1 MEGRSK
7 VRARWNFLNILS
19 SLLDKRVT
27 ELQMNSLWRQNQPT
41 KSKERPKFCVKC
53 NYSID
58 QFVLRDLLTSVKFC
72 VKCNYS
78 LDQFVLRDLLT
89 SFNSSKQI
97 KGNVEA
103 MSRQSLKQ
111 NKENTSSTDSFQ
123 YLTTIKKEFL
133 LFTSFSIM
141 LRPFDQGFNKW
152 YDTPICLLLKS
163 LPRKCKLF
171 LYAKLNPPSLPNY
184 WINSNST
191 YKDECWN
198 K

>member
-1 MEGRSK
+1 MKS
-7 VRARWNFLNILS
+7 F
-19 SLLDKRVT
+19 
-27 ELQMNSLWRQNQPT
+27 WRQNQPT
-41 KSKERPKFCVKC
+41 KYKERPKFCVKC

-111 NKENTSSTDSFQ
+111 NKENTSWTDSFQ

-141 LRPFDQGFNKW
+141 LTCWDLLIRVLISDM
-152 YDTPICLLLKS
+152 TPQFCLVLKS

-171 LYAKLNPPSLPNY
+171 LYAKLNTPSLPNY

>member
-1 MEGRSK
+1 MKS
-7 VRARWNFLNILS
+7 F
-19 SLLDKRVT
+19 
-27 ELQMNSLWRQNQPT
+27 WRQNQPT
-41 KSKERPKFCVKC
+41 KCKERPKFCVKC

-78 LDQFVLRDLLT
+78 LDQFVFRDLLT

-141 LRPFDQGFNKW
+141 LRPFDQGFNEW
-152 YDTPICLLLKS
+152 YDTPILSGIEVIAAQMQIILVCKTQHSFPPKLL
-163 LPRKCKLF
+163 
-171 LYAKLNPPSLPNY
+171 N
-184 WINSNST
+184 
-191 YKDECWN
+191 
-198 K
+198 

>member
-1 MEGRSK
+1 MKS
-7 VRARWNFLNILS
+7 F
-19 SLLDKRVT
+19 
-27 ELQMNSLWRQNQPT
+27 WRQNQPT
-41 KSKERPKFCVKC
+41 KYKERPKFCVKC

-72 VKCNYS
+72 VKFNYS

-111 NKENTSSTDSFQ
+111 NKENTSWTDSFQ

-152 YDTPICLLLKS
+152 YDTPILSHWYWSHC
-163 LPRKCKLF
+163 R
-171 LYAKLNPPSLPNY
+171 ANANY
-184 WINSNST
+184 SCMQNST
-191 YKDECWN
+191 LLPSQTIELTVIALTKMNVETN
-198 K
+198 R